1 MACRRRRGWVFLG
14 VILMAALLTGGM
26 AWSHP
31 SLHWRAKVLLL
42 RIQRAL
48 FPPPVFLPTPVLSPP
63 SPSPPPTPT
72 LPTSPSPTPGIRP
85 TPTPSPTPTPLP
97 TPTPTLPLS
106 VTLQGF
112 VHQRQ
117 TFNNCGP
124 ATLTTA
130 LSYFGRPERQDDAR
144 AALRPGPVDDK
155 NVSPEE
161 MAAWVRSL
169 GLEAWIGVGGD
180 ALRLKRLIAA
190 GFPVIVEQAVED
202 FREEGWLG
210 HYVVI
215 SGYDD
220 TRNVWL
226 TQDTLRGADRLVQYE
241 ELDRMWRHFNRLYL
255 VIYRPEETERV
266 AAILGEDMDRL
277 AMYTRALSTAQA
289 EATADPGD
297 AFAFF
302 NMGTNLVALGRYE
315 EAAAA
320 FDEARR
326 LGLPRRILWYQFG
339 PYEAY
344 YRVGRYEDVIQLAN
358 TILKTTSG
366 VEESLYW
373 RGMAYEAL
381 GETEKARRD
390 WERAL
395 KWNPNFAPAREAL
408 ARLP

>member
-1 MACRRRRGWVFLG
+1 MAHRQRRGWLLLG
-14 VILMAALLTGGM
+14 LILITALVAGGM
-26 AWSHP
+26 AWYHP
-31 SLHWRAKVLLL
+31 SLHWRV
-42 RIQRAL
+42 RVTIVRVQRAL
-48 FPPPVFLPTPVLSPP
+48 FPLPVLLPTPLPSPLRP
-63 SPSPPPTPT
+63 SPSPTWTPPAT
-72 LPTSPSPTPGIRP
+72 PSPTPEIRP
-85 TPTPSPTPTPLP
+85 TPTPSPTPTPCP

-106 VTLQGF
+106 VTLQGL
-112 VHQRQ
+112 VHQHQ

-124 ATLTTA
+124 ATLTIA
-130 LSYFGRPERQDDAR
+130 LSYFGRPERQNDAR

-155 NVSPEE
+155 NISPEE
-161 MAAWVRSL
+161 MVAWVRSL

-180 ALRLKRLIAA
+180 AVRLKRLIAA
-190 GFPVIVEQAVED
+190 GFPVVVEQAVED

-220 TRNVWL
+220 TRSVWI
-226 TQDTLRGADRLVQYE
+226 TQDSLRGADRPVGYE
-241 ELDRMWRHFNRLYL
+241 ELDQMWRHFNRLYL
-255 VIYRPEETERV
+255 VIYLPEQSEQV
-266 AAILGEDMDRL
+266 IAILGEDWDRS
-277 AMYTRALSTAQA
+277 AMYARALSTAQA
-289 EATADPGD
+289 EAAADPSD

-320 FDEARR
+320 FDQARH

-344 YRVGRYEDVIQLAN
+344 YQVGRYDDIIQLADAL
-358 TILKTTSG
+358 LKTTSG

-373 RGMAYEAL
+373 RGRAYEAI
-381 GETEKARRD
+381 GEAEKARKD
-390 WERAL
+390 WEKAL
-395 KWNPNFAPAREAL
+395 RWNPNFALAREAL